1 VTAPLT
7 SADLR
12 RALAGICAKL
22 QASTEELNALDAVL
36 GDGDLG
42 GTMASI
48 AKSVQTEID
57 TLPDDLGEALLRIV
71 RAMSRTSGSSFSG
84 VVLAG
89 IMKAGA
95 NLRGRTSV
103 EASELPALIAASV
116 ANMSERGGAKLGDKS
131 VLDALAEVG
140 TALDGKSGD
149 LAGEADR
156 AVAAALDRFRPL
168 PCKIGRARLAGERS
182 IGRDDPGMVAF
193 KRMIEGIK
201 T

>member
-1 VTAPLT
+1 MTRQITV
-7 SADLR
+7 ADLR
-12 RALAGICAKL
+12 SALSGICAKL
-22 QASTEELNALDAVL
+22 NAATEELNALDAVL

-48 AKSVQTEID
+48 AKSVQSEIE

-89 IMKAGA
+89 VMKAGA
-95 NLRGRTSV
+95 NLRGRTSI
-103 EASELPALIAASV
+103 APPELPALIKASV
-116 ANMSERGGAKLGDKS
+116 DNMSERGGAKLGDKS
-131 VLDALAEVG
+131 LLDALAAVG
-140 TALDGKSGD
+140 KALEGKNEN
-149 LAGEADR
+149 LAVEADR
-156 AVAAALDRFRPL
+156 AVAAALDAFRPL

-193 KRMIEGIK
+193 KRMVEGLK
-201 T
+201 G